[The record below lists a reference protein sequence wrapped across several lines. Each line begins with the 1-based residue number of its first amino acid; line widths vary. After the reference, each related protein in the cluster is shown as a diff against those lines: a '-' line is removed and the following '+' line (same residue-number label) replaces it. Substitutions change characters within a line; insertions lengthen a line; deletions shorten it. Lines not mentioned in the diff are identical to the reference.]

1 MSTKQVQPTAEQ
13 LMNEWNELVA
23 EKRLLVKQY
32 KRGSRVA
39 ADRIIEIDHRLNE
52 IDKLTSIVEKPS
64 QEEID
69 SHE

>member
-1 MSTKQVQPTAEQ
+1 MATKQVQQTTEQ

-23 EKRLLVKQY
+23 EKRALVKQY
-32 KRGSRVA
+32 KRGARVA
-39 ADRIIEIDHRLNE
+39 ADRIIEIDRRLNE
-52 IDKLTSIVEKPS
+52 IDKLTAIVEKPS